1 MAKATRLT
9 ILPSGATKEDAD
21 PCDGIISISDFVKPS
36 YTQSGYVGIKGH
48 EVKLTDK
55 EPTRKQYATLL
66 GNFDFW
72 KSEGSIVRIAFNDAP
87 AIYAYP
93 NGLDIPPK
101 FAKSATCLN
110 VHASPSGIIDLV
122 KSHYLMAQRPSVS
135 PSDN

>member
-1 MAKATRLT
+1 MRKSIRLA
-9 ILPSGATKEDAD
+9 ILPSGRTKEDAD
-21 PCDGIISISDFVKPS
+21 PCEGIISISDFVKPS

-48 EVKLTDK
+48 EVTLTGK
-55 EPTRKQYATLL
+55 EPTEKQYQALL
-66 GNFDFW
+66 GNLGFW
-72 KSEGSIVRIAFNDAP
+72 KNEGSIVRIAFNDAKT
-87 AIYAYP
+87 IYAYP